1 MVKILHVDEHEL
13 CRIGLKNIVND
24 ISASVKLHE
33 ASNILD
39 ALKLFKTN
47 LYDVVVLETNIANAN
62 IYDFINKVFILNSN
76 CRVLI
81 LSSISERL
89 FALNYI
95 KLGVKGFVGKYE
107 SASVIKEALIAVIN
121 DKRYFSDTV
130 MDILLNHTF
139 NKSQILGGDD
149 QSTNTTHSSAKPFN
163 NLSQRESEILRM
175 ILQGLSTKEI
185 ANTQNLRS
193 NTVSTYKM
201 RIFEKLNVANVFELV
216 QLVKENGMFDASI
229 KNSSIQIPD
238 TESDFSTDLTIFS

>member
-1 MVKILHVDEHEL
+1 MIKILHVDEHEV
-13 CRIGLKNIVND
+13 CRVGLKNIVSE
-24 ISASVKLHE
+24 ISISVKLHE
-33 ASNILD
+33 ASNVSD

-47 LYDVVVLETNIANAN
+47 LYDVIVLETNIANAN
-62 IYDFINKVFILNSN
+62 IYDFISKIFVLNSN

-81 LSSISERL
+81 LSSISERI

-107 SASVIKEALIAVIN
+107 SVDVIKDALVSVIN
-121 DKRYFSDTV
+121 NKRYFSDTV

-149 QSTNTTHSSAKPFN
+149 QNTDTTSPSAMPFH

-175 ILQGLSTKEI
+175 IMQGLSTKEI

-201 RIFEKLNVANVFELV
+201 RIFEKLNVANVFELA
-216 QLVKENGMFDASI
+216 QLVKESGMYDASN
-229 KNSSIQIPD
+229 KTSSSQSINAQ
-238 TESDFSTDLTIFS
+238 SNF